1 MVDQILIAGLSGLL
15 IIAIVHGLA
24 VFSKII
30 KMKNQSSITLIESV
44 KQSKLGALS
53 WVTLTIFVL
62 FLAMII
68 FGIGASA
75 ILG

>member
-1 MVDQILIAGLSGLL
+1 
-15 IIAIVHGLA
+15 
-24 VFSKII
+24 
-30 KMKNQSSITLIESV
+30 MKNQSSITLIESV